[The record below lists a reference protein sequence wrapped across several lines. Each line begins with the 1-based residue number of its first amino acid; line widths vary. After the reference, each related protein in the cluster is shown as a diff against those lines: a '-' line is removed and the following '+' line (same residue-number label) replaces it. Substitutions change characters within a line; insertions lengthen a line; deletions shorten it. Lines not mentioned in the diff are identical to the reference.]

1 MKSERFTKN
10 SPNYH
15 IIQKN
20 VKLGLGSDEC
30 YLKLNRGALKTIEI
44 INSKE
49 KQKTISYEDFDK
61 GFFPWERFQ
70 KENTNYPKRK

>member
-1 MKSERFTKN
+1 MLSEIK
-10 SPNYH
+10 
-15 IIQKN
+15 QK
-20 VKLGLGSDEC
+20 
-30 YLKLNRGALKTIEI
+30 ALKTIEI

-70 KENTNYPKRK
+70 KENTNYPKRKYCNIYKTLNEYHHYLFTL